1 MTPLSSD
8 RTPEWA
14 AGFDLLEHSGDV
26 KLRARGATLEQL
38 FANAAQ
44 GMMTYLF
51 GEEIARIRPRQTEEI
66 TVEATDREALLVEWL
81 SELLFRATTQ
91 YRAYVD
97 FRICDIGERKLVA
110 TAGVASAEAI
120 DDIKA
125 VTHHDLSIRN
135 RDGEWEA
142 IVVLDI

>member
-1 MTPLSSD
+1 MTPLPSD
-8 RTPEWA
+8 RTPDSS
-14 AGFDLLEHSGDV
+14 AGFDLLAHSGDV

-38 FANAAQ
+38 FASAAQ

-51 GEEIARIRPRQTEEI
+51 GEEIARIRPQQTEEI
-66 TVEATDREALLVEWL
+66 RVEAADREALLVDWL
-81 SELLFRATTQ
+81 SELLFRATTH

-97 FRICDIGERKLVA
+97 FHIRDMEERKLVA

-125 VTHHDLSIRN
+125 VTHHDLSIRK
-135 RDGEWEA
+135 RDGGWEA

>member
-1 MTPLSSD
+1 MSD
-8 RTPEWA
+8 QNNRREGCAEREVLVAEPGFKWDAFVA
-14 AGFDLLEHSGDV
+14 A
-26 KLRARGATLEQL
+26 RANMGL
-38 FANAAQ
+38 F
-44 GMMTYLF
+44 
-51 GEEIARIRPRQTEEI
+51 
-66 TVEATDREALLVEWL
+66 
-81 SELLFRATTQ
+81 
-91 YRAYVD
+91 
-97 FRICDIGERKLVA
+97 GERKLVA